1 MTANVVHVQNAV
13 QEVGGNAVAQV
24 ENAYKHYNRMII
36 VIKYYF
42 CIYYC
47 IYSVYYVCV
56 IQSST
61 TNSNLYDN
69 DNCWI
74 QFFCLCVPLMI
85 IVCLVHMFTFAL
97 IQFPDCSTAES
108 P

>member
-1 MTANVVHVQNAV
+1 MNANVVHVQNAV

-24 ENAYKHYNRMII
+24 ENVYKHYNRMII
-36 VIKYYF
+36 VIKYYY

-74 QFFCLCVPLMI
+74 QYVLLFMCSFDDYCLFSSHVHI
-85 IVCLVHMFTFAL
+85 CLNRISRLFH
-97 IQFPDCSTAES
+97 C
-108 P
+108 